1 MQQQSETRF
10 SGLTPLL
17 APRSIAILGASN
29 DPTRIGGRP
38 IAYMKAAGFKGA
50 VYPVNP
56 NRTQVQGLRAY
67 ASVADLPETPDV
79 AIVAV
84 PAGIAVQALDDLGRR
99 GTKAALVF
107 TAGFAE
113 VDSEGE
119 AAQARMVAAARGH
132 GMRILGPNC
141 LGVFDGRTGYYA
153 TFSSSFDSGW
163 PLPGRIG
170 IASQSGAYGTHLYT
184 IARNRG
190 IGASL
195 CIMTGNESDVTM
207 GECIGWLAEN
217 PDVDVIAVYAE
228 GIREAPGLIAAFEAA
243 RAARKPIVMMK
254 VGRSALGT
262 QAAKSHTASIAG
274 DDAVTEAVMA
284 EFGVVR
290 ARTTEEML
298 DIAQTATRRV
308 YPARN
313 TLGMI
318 TLSGGA
324 GVLVS
329 DVAEQVG
336 LAMPEM
342 PADAQA
348 RLKSLVSF
356 CAPRNPVDATAQV
369 GNDISLLTPFMESLV
384 KDGGYTS
391 ILGFFTMVASTPRW
405 PAMLER
411 LDAVRAQYPDRLYI
425 LSVIA
430 PPERLR
436 AWEEDGWIC
445 HEDPTRAVNA
455 IAAMGRFGEAFE
467 AKPGAPP
474 PTMPAVTLPAA
485 TPSEAE
491 AKRLL
496 SEAGIVSAPE
506 QACASAAEAVAAAE
520 RFGFPVVMKILSPD
534 IIHKSEIG
542 GVLLDIGD
550 SAGVREGF
558 ATLLERARSAAPGA
572 RIEGVLVA
580 KQMKG
585 GVECILGISR
595 DPVFGPIAMFGLGG
609 IFVEV
614 MKDVVFRR
622 CPFGVDEAERM
633 IRAIKGAPLLL
644 GARGRKPVDVTALA
658 AMLARLSVFAH
669 QAGPALL
676 SVDLNP
682 VFAMPKGEGAFAADA
697 VIEVAGGAH

>member
-1 MQQQSETRF
+1 MPQQSETRF
-10 SGLTPLL
+10 SGLSPLL
-17 APRSIAILGASN
+17 APRSIAVLGASN

-50 VYPVNP
+50 IYPVNP
-56 NRTQVQGLRAY
+56 NRPEVQGLRAY
-67 ASVADLPETPDV
+67 ASVDDLPETPDV

-84 PAGIAVQALDDLGRR
+84 PAGIAVQAVDDLGRR

-113 VDSEGE
+113 VDAEGE
-119 AAQARMVAAARGH
+119 AAQGRMVAAARSH
-132 GMRILGPNC
+132 GLRILGPNC

-163 PLPGRIG
+163 PVPGRIG

-184 IARNRG
+184 LARNRG

-195 CIMTGNESDVTM
+195 CIMTGNESDVTV

-217 PDVDVIAVYAE
+217 PEVDVIAVYAE
-228 GIREAPGLIAAFEAA
+228 GIREAPGLIAAFETA
-243 RAARKPIVMMK
+243 RTARKPIVMMK

-298 DIAQTATRRV
+298 DIAQTATRRI

-329 DVAEQVG
+329 DVAEQAGVP
-336 LAMPEM
+336 MPEM

-369 GNDISLLTPFMESLV
+369 GNDVSLLTPFMEALV
-384 KDGGYTS
+384 RDGGYAS
-391 ILGFFTMVASTPRW
+391 ILGFFTMVASTARW
-405 PAMLER
+405 PEMQER
-411 LDAVRAQYPDRLYI
+411 LDAVRKQYPDRLYV

-430 PPERLR
+430 PPERLQ
-436 AWEEDGWIC
+436 ALEDDGWIC

-455 IAAMGRFGEAFE
+455 IAAMGRLGEGFD

-474 PTMPAVTLPAA
+474 PTVPAVTLPDA
-485 TPSEAE
+485 TPTEAD

-496 SEAGIVSAPE
+496 AEAGIASAPE
-506 QACASAAEAVAAAE
+506 QACATAAEAVAGAE
-520 RFGFPVVMKILSPD
+520 RFGFPVVLKILSPD
-534 IIHKSEIG
+534 ILHKSEIG
-542 GVLLDIGD
+542 GVLLDVAD
-550 SAGVREGF
+550 PAAVRDGF
-558 ATLLERARSAAPGA
+558 AALMARAKGAAPAA

-580 KQMKG
+580 KQLKG
-585 GVECILGISR
+585 GVECILGIHR
-595 DPVFGPIAMFGLGG
+595 DPVFGPMAMFGLGG

-614 MKDVVFRR
+614 LKDVVFRR
-622 CPFGVDEAERM
+622 CPFGIDDAERM
-633 IRAIKGAPLLL
+633 IRSIKGAPLLL
-644 GARGRKPVDVTALA
+644 GARGRKPADVKALA

-669 QAGPALL
+669 QAGPALQ
-676 SVDLNP
+676 SIDLNP
-682 VFAMPKGEGAFAADA
+682 VFAMPQGEGAFAADA
-697 VIEVAGGAH
+697 VIEVAAAH